1 MRLPS
6 LKLASLDIKTL
17 SGYGVALGCALFL
30 LALIPG
36 LGGLLILSGMVY
48 WAVFVSAWQ
57 RLNRRNKRQCGF
69 LLVVGVVAL
78 VVAVFTDV
86 TVPVFSLLQ
95 GNLAIVAM
103 LTGVS
108 LLGLLPDSTKPKPP
122 MTGVKGFASTWASIQ
137 LLGAVINM
145 SAVFVVGDKLQRQ
158 SGQLSGPQYSILVR
172 ALTSA
177 GWWSPFFASV
187 AVALSIAP
195 DAEFHHLA
203 VIGLPLSIMAC
214 ALSCWEFKRSGQIE
228 AFQGFPLSVSSLA
241 FPVLLAALVLIFHY
255 FVMPEAAILSIVT
268 LLSPISVVLFLFLRG
283 GPRHTRQR
291 LRDHAHIRLPN
302 MANEVSLFLAAGFL
316 STTVSLALQGL
327 LGEGWSLF
335 DHFGFFEAYLCFL
348 VICGISL
355 MGLHPIVGISLMSS
369 MVPASGADN
378 TLLAFVSLCTWAV
391 GTAISPLSGINLSV
405 AGKYGADNFAIAR
418 SNWFYGALMAGVVAL
433 AMLVLT
439 WTLP

>member
-1 MRLPS
+1 MRFN
-6 LKLASLDIKTL
+6 KLDMAELDIKTL

-36 LGGLLILSGMVY
+36 FGNLLILSGFVY
-48 WAVFVSAWQ
+48 WLVFISSWK
-57 RLNRRNKRQCGF
+57 RLNGRNKRQSS
-69 LLVVGVVAL
+69 LLLSVGVIALFVAL
-78 VVAVFTDV
+78 FSDV
-86 TVPVFSLLQ
+86 SIPVFSLLQ

-108 LLGLLPDSTKPKPP
+108 LLGLLPDTTKPKAP

-158 SGQLSGPQYSILVR
+158 SGQLSKPQYSILVR

-203 VIGLPLSIMAC
+203 VIGLPLSVIAC
-214 ALSCWEFKRSGQIE
+214 AVSCWEFTRKKEIE
-228 AFQGFPLSVSSLA
+228 DFQGFPLAVSSLT
-241 FPVLLAALVLIFHY
+241 FPVILAILVLVFHY
-255 FVMPEAAILSIVT
+255 FVMPNAAILSIVT
-268 LLSPISVVLFLFLRG
+268 LLSPISVAVYLFLRS

-291 LRDHAHIRLPN
+291 LRNHAHIRLPN

-316 STTVSLALQGL
+316 TTTVSLALKGV
-327 LGEGWSLF
+327 LGEEWSLF
-335 DHFGFFEAYLCFL
+335 DHFGFLEAYLCFV

-355 MGLHPIVGISLMSS
+355 LGLHPIVGISLMSS

-378 TLLAFVSLCTWAV
+378 TLLAFVSLCAWAV

-405 AGKYGADNFAIAR
+405 AGKYGADNFDLAR
-418 SNWFYGALMAGVVAL
+418 SNWFYGATMAIVVAI
-433 AMLVLT
+433 AMLVLSL
-439 WTLP
+439 TL